1 MPKFYVNY
9 RDLPSSFWGKEFK
22 TKKASKEFEKSP
34 PDNALF
40 LGLLQRILEE
50 LEKIN
55 KRYAN

>member
-9 RDLPSSFWGKEFK
+9 RTLPSPFWGKEFK
-22 TKKASKEFEKSP
+22 TKKEAKKFEESP